1 MFARS
6 FSFVSYGM
14 IKGYIIAG
22 LVLVAMVASCCILK
36 QINTSKYGPRWWNR
50 QQRKEDKRPKP
61 ESFDVVS
68 VPSGNTIKVKAGRR
82 DKTITITLGGIGVP
96 SEYADES
103 RANLEKMVGSTIK
116 AEVPRR
122 RLRLDPP
129 YQRED
134 GTWIVPV
141 EYVPGHP
148 VPGYS
153 WTKNKESGHWG
164 WEQNMSEPRPNP
176 PEARSDFTSPL
187 VLGDSGLCLQLE
199 QLKAGM
205 AMPNTSDI
213 PDEWMAATKYAQ
225 DNKLGLWATTPIP
238 PEPVKSKWAS
248 RFTWYAVAVFVF
260 LLGWFAWSIYTG
272 IRKAKEGAA

>member
-1 MFARS
+1 MDRRGSITTYVVIAVVLIF
-6 FSFVSYGM
+6 M
-14 IKGYIIAG
+14 I
-22 LVLVAMVASCCILK
+22 ASCCILK
-36 QINTSKYGPRWWNR
+36 QTNILRYGPRWWNR
-50 QQRKEDKRPKP
+50 QNRKDDNNRPAKF
-61 ESFDVVS
+61 ESFEVAS
-68 VPSGNTIKVKAGRR
+68 VPTGNSIEVKAGRKGR
-82 DKTITITLGGIGVP
+82 TITITLGCIAVP

-103 RANLEKMVGSTIK
+103 RANLEKMVGGTIK

-187 VLGDSGLCLQLE
+187 VLGESGLCLQLE

-205 AMPNTSDI
+205 ACTVERPNESLPAD
-213 PDEWMAATKYAQ
+213 WLAAEKAAQ
-225 DNKLGLWATTPIP
+225 KA
-238 PEPVKSKWAS
+238 
-248 RFTWYAVAVFVF
+248 
-260 LLGWFAWSIYTG
+260 G
-272 IRKAKEGAA
+272 IGIWRRP